1 MSTTRPDPRD
11 ARGPASPTASGRTPS
26 GRGRA
31 LLVLLAAAALA
42 VAGVAALATAVAG
55 PGTGTGTW
63 TATGQVPW
71 PLAPATTAQD
81 LLVAAATGA
90 AGALATAWGL
100 AAGAVA
106 TARLAPG
113 AGAADAVAGAAS
125 RLLPAV
131 LRGALVAALGAGPLL
146 AAGPASAAPAAVTP
160 AAVAPALVAPA
171 LVAAAPLDVAPVAAP
186 LVAAGPATTSALDGT
201 TTAVTATSGASSAGA
216 DGAPDVTWRPAA
228 PPRPVAPH
236 VEASG
241 GLLVPSPRE
250 SATADEAGAV
260 VVVRGDTLWDIAR
273 RHLPP
278 GADDAEVAAAWPAWY
293 ATNRA
298 VVGDDPDR
306 LLPGQRLV
314 PPAAT
319 TGGLR

>member
-1 MSTTRPDPRD
+1 MSTTRPDPHD
-11 ARGPASPTASGRTPS
+11 ARGPASPVTSGRTPS

-42 VAGVAALATAVAG
+42 VAGVAALAAAVAG
-55 PGTGTGTW
+55 PGTGSW

-113 AGAADAVAGAAS
+113 AGAADAVAGAAT

-131 LRGALVAALGAGPLL
+131 LRGVLVAALGAGPLL
-146 AAGPASAAPAAVTP
+146 AAGPASAAPAAVAP
-160 AAVAPALVAPA
+160 AAVAPVTAAP
-171 LVAAAPLDVAPVAAP
+171 VTAAPLAAAPVAAP
-186 LVAAGPATTSALDGT
+186 PVAAEPATTPTLDS
-201 TTAVTATSGASSAGA
+201 TTAAAPGAAPATAAGT
-216 DGAPDVTWRPAA
+216 DGAPDVTWRPTA

-250 SATADEAGAV
+250 AATADEAGV

-293 ATNRA
+293 AANRA

-314 PPAAT
+314 PPVAT